1 MDSVG
6 QRLDLMQTGTRYDHY
21 TELKEI
27 FALGVEVINNM
38 RPGIASEGDKRMK
51 VKLEAAVEL
60 IEKRLLYL
68 ADYENQSWKT
78 NREIRLALTENCR
91 KQLTGG
97 GDAKVEQKSS
107 GVVGGG
113 QNQGSA
119 PSASDSIKGGWP
131 EATAPGDGS
140 V

>member
-6 QRLDLMQTGTRYDHY
+6 TRLDLMQMGTRYDHY

-27 FALGVEVINNM
+27 FALGIEVINNM
-38 RPGIASEGDKRMK
+38 RPGIASEGDKKMK

-78 NREIRLALTENCR
+78 NRDIRIALSENPR
-91 KQLTGG
+91 KQLGG
-97 GDAKVEQKSS
+97 GDAKVEQKNS

-113 QNQGSA
+113 ENQGSKTDTSG
-119 PSASDSIKGGWP
+119 PVKGGWP
-131 EATAPGDGS
+131 EAEAPGSGC